1 MKRML
6 LSLTLLLTMVSMSF
20 GQKKISEG
28 TITYEVEW
36 QLPAQMQAYAAMFPK
51 EVQVYFKGDSASWK
65 NENPMSTT
73 TTITNA
79 KAEFTRLLLDVPMMG
94 KKFSV
99 TFTPADVENMRD
111 KMPEYVIT
119 PGTES
124 KTLAGYKVLKHAMTE
139 KRSNTSSE
147 AWFTK
152 DIEVPQNSFTQFFDT
167 QYGFP
172 VEFSSFTQGVGIKAR
187 VKEVKAGPVPADAF
201 RAGPEYEVMTVEEL
215 MQIQGGGR

>member
-1 MKRML
+1 MKRIL

-124 KTLAGYKVLKHAMTE
+124 KTLAGYKVLKHSMTE

-152 DIEVPQNSFTQFFDT
+152 DIQVPQNSFTQFFDT